1 MKYSMKTTLFFYNTA
16 PVFGFNSKG
25 NAIVLF
31 TMYDPVMFQMF
42 EPVESHNKNIISPS
56 SPWGLGR
63 LFKRKTESAVGSSN
77 S

>member
-1 MKYSMKTTLFFYNTA
+1 MKYSMKTKLFFYNTA

-25 NAIVLF
+25 NAIVLLPC
-31 TMYDPVMFQMF
+31 TILECSKDI